1 MDSLHKKL
9 YIHSSYMCA
18 CVGKSSTPGIM
29 PCHRNQPE
37 MKTWDYG
44 NCLSR
49 TTVTGPLDW
58 GKYYGNWSKST
69 MVTGPKVLW

>member
-1 MDSLHKKL
+1 
-9 YIHSSYMCA
+9 MCA

-29 PCHRNQPE
+29 LCHRNQPE

-44 NCLSR
+44 NCLSK
-49 TTVTGPLDW
+49 TTVTGPVAW

-69 MVTGPKVLW
+69 M